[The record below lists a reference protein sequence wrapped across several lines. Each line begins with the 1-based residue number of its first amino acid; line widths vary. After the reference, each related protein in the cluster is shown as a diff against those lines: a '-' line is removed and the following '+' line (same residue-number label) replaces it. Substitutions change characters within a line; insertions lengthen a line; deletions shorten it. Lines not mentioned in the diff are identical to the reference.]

1 MFTIRKFII
10 SMISV
15 LFMLALSCVYSS
27 EALSE
32 KDSKSIKG
40 KKIAMIIPF
49 IHYDSMELN
58 PPKEMF
64 ETEGAIVTIVSSE
77 RGSATGTLGA
87 KIEVDVVIE
96 ELNVADFDAI
106 VFIGGMGV
114 LKYLNDPAAH
124 EIAQQAIEQ
133 NKVLAANGWAPVILG
148 NAGVMQGK
156 RATVYSGGSARLEQK
171 GCIYSPDPVVVDG
184 NIITAKGTAEAEEF
198 AREII
203 TALSSM

>member
-1 MFTIRKFII
+1 
-10 SMISV
+10 MIG
-15 LFMLALSCVYSS
+15 LLWIDAS
-27 EALSE
+27 EASSDKASE
-32 KDSKSIKG
+32 SITG

-77 RGSATGTLGA
+77 IGSATGTLGA

-106 VFIGGMGV
+106 LFIGGMGV

-124 EIAQQAIEQ
+124 EIARQAIEQ
-133 NKVLAANGWAPVILG
+133 NKVLAANGWAPQILA

-171 GCIYSPDPVVVDG
+171 GCIYFPDPVVVDG
-184 NIITAKGTAEAEEF
+184 NIITAKGPPEAEEF